1 MPAIPQKAVSKK
13 VLLLTI
19 SVAAIFLP
27 STLRAEADRPE
38 QSKVRLAVGGKVGLF
53 YLPVTIAERLGY
65 FKEEG
70 LDVEM
75 IDLVSGSKA
84 LQALVGGSADVTSG
98 SYEHTIQMQAK
109 GIGLTAFVLQGRLID
124 YSLGIVAKKVPSY
137 QSPKDLKG
145 LKVAVSSPGAGT
157 HMFLNAVLAK
167 GGLKPEDVSVIGVGQ
182 TAGAIAAMRN
192 GEIDAIANTDPV
204 MTILESAGDVRIVAD
219 ARTSDGSK
227 LVYGG
232 DYPAGSLYT
241 TTEYLTKNPRTI
253 QALSN
258 AMIRA
263 LAWLQ
268 KATPQQIV
276 DLLPP
281 EFSAGEPEMLKKALE
296 KLRPT
301 YSRDGVF
308 PEGGGE
314 RVLAAVSTYDAE
326 VRAAKIDVLKTY
338 DNRFAVEAAKRLK

>member
-1 MPAIPQKAVSKK
+1 MPKH
-13 VLLLTI
+13 VLLLA
-19 SVAAIFLP
+19 VAAATFFLP
-27 STLRAEADRPE
+27 PALRAQADRPE
-38 QSKVRLAVGGKVGLF
+38 QAKVRLAVGGKVGLF

-75 IDLVSGSKA
+75 IDLASGTKA

-109 GIGLTAFVLQGRLID
+109 GMALTAFVLQGRLID
-124 YSLGIVAKKVPSY
+124 YSLGIVKKKVPSY

-167 GGLKPEDVSVIGVGQ
+167 AGLKPDDVSVIGVGQ
-182 TAGAIAAMRN
+182 TAGAVAAMRN

-241 TTEYLTKNPRTI
+241 TAEYLKKNPRTV
-253 QALSN
+253 QALAN
-258 AMIRA
+258 AMVRG

-268 KATPQQIV
+268 KATPQQV
-276 DLLPP
+276 VELLPP
-281 EFSAGEPEMLKKALE
+281 EFSAGEPEILKKALE
-296 KLRPT
+296 KLLPT
-301 YSRDGVF
+301 YSRDGLF

-314 RVLAAVSTYDAE
+314 RVLAVVSTYDPE
-326 VRAAKIDVLKTY
+326 VRAAKIDVQKTY
-338 DNRFAVEAAKRLK
+338 DNRFATEAAKKLR